1 MADTSA
7 FGERA
12 QDVGQEDG
20 EMRSPLAGL
29 FSNYSATELPSF
41 EVAVS
46 KLIADHPNLKKLAKM
61 AMKKARKVKEYP
73 GMSQDKKSSVVFYS
87 MEDYPSSISPYAIL
101 NKALR
106 EKNLCCEAV
115 VRLHLVVFA
124 RATRNRAIVNIDC
137 CSRVQA
143 ARQ

>member
-46 KLIADHPNLKKLAKM
+46 NLIADHPNLKKLAKM

-87 MEDYPSSISPYAIL
+87 RTTTLQAFRRTPSL
-101 NKALR
+101 TKR
-106 EKNLCCEAV
+106 C
-115 VRLHLVVFA
+115 A
-124 RATRNRAIVNIDC
+124 RRTAGL
-137 CSRVQA
+137 
-143 ARQ
+143 